1 MPVQVQRTML
11 DAWGWCTGTTQRD
24 GMGREEGGGFRMG
37 NTFIKKRKKKR
48 KKKKNLSCASNTMS
62 IILYVSFPIQYSDFP
77 PCTFLSPNSNP
88 QLVKSSLTCS
98 KTFLQ
103 PIFLLN
109 LYISSF
115 SIIHPKQ
122 EQYITTSTQKNTTLD
137 HHHALVCFP
146 ASIYLKSSQ

>member
-1 MPVQVQRTML
+1 MTTILYLFFFSPQTL
-11 DAWGWCTGTTQRD
+11 KILPALLILSWCLSSLITGK
-24 GMGREEGGGFRMG
+24 REA
-37 NTFIKKRKKKR
+37 IKQTCKQ
-48 KKKKNLSCASNTMS
+48 NLSCASNTMS
-62 IILYVSFPIQYSDFP
+62 IILSVSFPIQYSDFP
-77 PCTFLSPNSNP
+77 PCTFLSPNSDP

-122 EQYITTSTQKNTTLD
+122 EQNITTSTPKK
-137 HHHALVCFP
+137 HHPGSSSCSSMFP
-146 ASIYLKSSQ
+146 CSNLS

>member
-1 MPVQVQRTML
+1 M
-11 DAWGWCTGTTQRD
+11 TT
-24 GMGREEGGGFRMG
+24 
-37 NTFIKKRKKKR
+37 
-48 KKKKNLSCASNTMS
+48 
-62 IILYVSFPIQYSDFP
+62 ILYLFFSLLKPSKSSLLSLSLADASLPLSLGKEKQLNKHANKTSPVLQTQCLSSSVSFPIQYSDFP
-77 PCTFLSPNSNP
+77 PCTFLSPNSDP

-122 EQYITTSTQKNTTLD
+122 EQNITTSTPKK
-137 HHHALVCFP
+137 HHPGSSSCSSMFP
-146 ASIYLKSSQ
+146 CSNLS